1 MSALNALLYLYGT
14 TVRNSLVQRVKR
26 LRQPK
31 YLAGAIVGG
40 AYFYFFFFRNIVRN
54 AGHGPVSAVLPA
66 ASETAALY
74 VPLAALALFI
84 VLALGW
90 LIPNRRA
97 ALQFTEATVAFLF
110 PAPVARRTLIQAQL
124 LRSQAGIFVSA
135 FFLTLVFRRGAAAG
149 GNALTHAL
157 GWWVIL
163 STLNLHLLGA
173 SFVRERLLD
182 LGLNLL
188 RRRLLIGGALLALG
202 AVCWLVV
209 RRTVPA
215 PTVAD
220 VADFSTMAGYA
231 GRVLTQPPI
240 GWVLAP
246 FALVVRPYF
255 APDAGAFVAVFAPAL
270 LLLVAHYFWVVRSN
284 VSFEEAS
291 LAFAARRAEQLAAR
305 RSGRWRSGRE
315 LPTKPRAEPFALAA
329 RGWAP
334 VAWLWKNLIALGPW
348 VRLRTWGIAC
358 AVAVAGILWLGAS
371 PERMPAL
378 KIIGAFAL
386 MISVWLALFMPMLLR
401 REMQQTIGQL
411 DLVKAYPLA
420 GWQVVLGDILT
431 PVALMVFIEWWLLL
445 VAALSLGHTTH
456 NAVTAAVLGGSGAVG
471 IALVLPPLCGLMLC
485 IPYAGVLYFPAWAQ
499 PAGAQSGGGIEVMG
513 QRLIFMLGYLV
524 VLVVAVLP
532 AAGVGA
538 LAFFI
543 AHALI
548 GQATAIVV
556 TALLVTTVLVAE
568 LLGAVH
574 WLGLKLENFDL
585 STELPR

>member
-14 TVRNSLVQRVKR
+14 TIRNSLVQRVKR

-31 YLAGAIVGG
+31 YLAGAFVGG
-40 AYFYFFFFRNIVRN
+40 AYFYFFFFRRVIQGTGR
-54 AGHGPVSAVLPA
+54 GPVAALPVSPEA
-66 ASETAALY
+66 AALY
-74 VPLAALALFI
+74 VPLAALALFT

-90 LIPNRRA
+90 LLPSRRA

-110 PAPVARRTLIQAQL
+110 PAPVTRRTLIQAQL
-124 LRSQAGIFVSA
+124 LRSQATIFVSA
-135 FFLTLVFRRGAAAG
+135 FLLTLLFRRGGALA

-163 STLNLHLLGA
+163 STLSLHQLGA
-173 SFVRERLLD
+173 SFARERMLG
-182 LGLNLL
+182 LGLNPL
-188 RRRLLIGGALLALG
+188 RRRLAIGGGLLALI
-202 AVCWLVV
+202 AVCWFIV
-209 RRTVPA
+209 RQTVPA
-215 PTVAD
+215 PTIAD
-220 VADFSTMAGYA
+220 VADLSTMAGYA

-246 FALVVRPYF
+246 FALVVKPYF
-255 APDAGAFVAVFAPAL
+255 APDAGAFLAAFAPAL
-270 LLLVAHYFWVVRSN
+270 LLLVGHYFWVVHTD

-291 LAFAARRAEQLAAR
+291 IALAAKRAERLAAARD
-305 RSGRWRSGRE
+305 GRWRSGRE
-315 LPTKPRAEPFALAA
+315 LPTKPRSEPFVLAA

-348 VRLRTWGIAC
+348 VRLRTWLIAC
-358 AVAVAGILWLGAS
+358 AVAVAGITWLGAA
-371 PERMPAL
+371 PERLPAL
-378 KIIGAFAL
+378 KIVGVFAL
-386 MISVWLALFMPMLLR
+386 MISLWLALFMPMLLR
-401 REMQQTIGQL
+401 REMQQTLGQL

-445 VAALSLGHTTH
+445 VAALSLGQTTH
-456 NAVTAAVLGGSGAVG
+456 NAAMAAVLGGAGAVG
-471 IALVLPPLCGLMLC
+471 VALVLPPLCGLMLC

-499 PAGAQSGGGIEVMG
+499 PAGGQSSGGIEVMG

-543 AHALI
+543 ANALI
-548 GQATAIVV
+548 GQATAIILTAILV
-556 TALLVTTVLVAE
+556 TAVLGAE
-568 LLGAVH
+568 MLGAVH
-574 WLGLKLENFDL
+574 WLGLKLESFDL